1 LPQLILLRG
10 AKQLLT
16 LRGPKGV
23 RRGTA
28 LEDLGLIDDGSVLI
42 RDGVIDCIGSTRR
55 IENLKDAKNAVQIPV
70 HGMVVMPGFIDP
82 GIQVS
87 LYAAPTSPKARPKRK
102 KMSDFQ
108 NESLALLRSCLQHGT
123 LNAQAKAFSNG
134 GIAASDVSMLR
145 QLARIGG
152 SPVATVRAWRV
163 DSPVDDRALAK
174 FQTRLSYMEKHK
186 LAQSIELNFAPRT
199 AATEDLCRLLCAVA
213 SHTRLPL
220 NVCWPGG
227 DSAWLND
234 LSSCLHP
241 RSIFC
246 PAGLSPEECAVLTD
260 SSSVAVFS
268 PCKELLEERNNSSVR
283 RFVDDGGAIALASGY
298 DARDAPIFSMQMVVA
313 LGVLHLRLT
322 VEQAISATT
331 INAAHAL
338 GRSDE
343 IGSLE
348 VGKRA
353 DLLVLNLPDYREI
366 PRRFGINHVALAIRD
381 GNLVLNRNRPKA
393 SAV

>member
-1 LPQLILLRG
+1 
-10 AKQLLT
+10 LT
-16 LRGPKGV
+16 LRGPKGM
-23 RRGTA
+23 RRGSA
-28 LEDLGLIDDGSVLI
+28 LEDLGLIEDGSVLI
-42 RDGVIDCIGSTRR
+42 RDGLIDCIGSTRR
-55 IENLKDAKNAVQIPV
+55 LENLKDARSAVQIPV
-70 HGMVVMPGFIDP
+70 HGLVVMPGFVDA

-87 LYAAPTSPKARPKRK
+87 LYSTPASPKARPKRK
-102 KMSDFQ
+102 KMADFQ
-108 NESLALLRSCLQHGT
+108 NESLTLLRSCLQHGT

-134 GIAASDVSMLR
+134 GGAVADASILR
-145 QLARIGG
+145 QLARIGS
-152 SPVATVRAWRV
+152 SPVGTVRSWRV
-163 DSPVDDRALAK
+163 DSPADDPDLAK
-174 FQTRLSYMEKHK
+174 FQTRLSYMERHK
-186 LAQSIELNFAPRT
+186 LAHVIELNFGPH
-199 AATEDLCRLLCAVA
+199 A
-213 SHTRLPL
+213 STTDILSRALSALASRSSLPL
-220 NVCWPGG
+220 NLCWPGG
-227 DSAWLND
+227 DPDWLGH
-234 LSSCLHP
+234 LLACVQP
-241 RSIFC
+241 RSVFC
-246 PAGLSPEECAVLTD
+246 PAGLGPEECSLFAN
-260 SSSVAVFS
+260 SSSLVVFS

-283 RFVDDGGAIALASGY
+283 RLVEEGGAIALASGY

-331 INAAHAL
+331 INGAHAV
-338 GRSDE
+338 GRGHE